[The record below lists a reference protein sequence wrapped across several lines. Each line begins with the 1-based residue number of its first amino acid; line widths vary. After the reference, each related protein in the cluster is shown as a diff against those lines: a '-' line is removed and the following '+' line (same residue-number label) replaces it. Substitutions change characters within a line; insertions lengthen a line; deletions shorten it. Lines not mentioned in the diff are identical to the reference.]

1 MTASADRID
10 LLVIGGGMAGMSAA
24 GCLASRGGTVFVV
37 EKGAEIGG
45 SAVLSGGKIWGS
57 PSLEE
62 LRREDP
68 EIDPDLGAVLIED
81 FPETLQW
88 VRDVAEVGEQ
98 IPILGWGTGYDF
110 DITGYLDRCR
120 RLVEGAGGGVLR
132 NTTVTELLQH
142 DGRVRGARIRDRDGD
157 WEIWA
162 EHTLLATG
170 GFQANPELRS
180 KYIHPQA
187 AKMLLRSNPNSSGD
201 GLRLGLSVGGVQNP
215 HHAGFYGHLMCA
227 PLDELR
233 PGDFARLSQYHSDEC
248 LVFNLDGRRFCDE
261 TLRDHST
268 AEFLVAEPGM
278 RGLLVADNETY
289 LTTATVPPSTGME
302 SLDKFAEAEIEGAN
316 TACVDKIDDIAA
328 VADSWGFVGQN
339 VVSEI
344 YRFNAWCD
352 DPSIGLEPP
361 RRRNRRKLQPGPF
374 HVLEVT
380 PAITFT
386 YGGLVTDRDAR
397 VLNESRQPIPGL
409 LAAGA
414 DGCPFAR
421 GYAGGLG
428 MSAVFGRRAART
440 ALAEV

>member
-1 MTASADRID
+1 MTTSVDKID

-24 GCLASRGGTVFVV
+24 GYLASRGGAVFVV
-37 EKGAEIGG
+37 EKSAEIGG
-45 SAVLSGGKIWGS
+45 SAALSGGKIWGS
-57 PSLEE
+57 PSLDQ

-68 EIDPDLGAVLIED
+68 EGDADLAAVLIED
-81 FPETLQW
+81 FPETLAW
-88 VRDVAEVGEQ
+88 VRHGADVGEQ
-98 IPILGWGTGYDF
+98 IPILGWGTGYNF
-110 DITGYLDRCR
+110 DILGYLDQCR

-132 NTTVTELLQH
+132 NTSVTELLQE
-142 DGRVRGARIRDRDGD
+142 DGRVLGARIRDRDGN

-170 GFQANPELRS
+170 GFQADPELRS
-180 KYIHPQA
+180 RYIHPQA
-187 AKMLLRSNPNSSGD
+187 ASMLLRSNPSSSGD

-215 HHAGFYGHLMCA
+215 HHTGFYGHLMCA

-233 PGDFARLSQYHSDEC
+233 SGDFARLSQYHSDEC
-248 LVFNLDGRRFCDE
+248 LVFNLEGRRFCDE

-278 RGLLVADNETY
+278 RGLLVSDHDTY
-289 LTTATVPPSTGME
+289 LTKATVPPAAGME
-302 SLDKFAEAEIEGAN
+302 ALDKFAEAEIEGAN
-316 TACVDKIDDIAA
+316 TARVENIDDIAA
-328 VADSWGFVGQN
+328 VADSWGFAGTA

-344 YRFNAWCD
+344 RRFNAWCD
-352 DPSIGLEPP
+352 DRSIGLAPP
-361 RRRNRRKLQPGPF
+361 RQRNRRQLGTGPF
-374 HVLEVT
+374 HVMEVA

-386 YGGLVTDRDAR
+386 YGGLVIDRDAR
-397 VLNESRQPIPGL
+397 VLNESRKPIPGL

-414 DGCPFAR
+414 DGCPYVW

-440 ALAEV
+440 ALGEV